1 MKRHSPPVVATNQT
15 SRLGISA
22 AIHPTIVLSGR
33 EGSPSVAVPP
43 GAPAPPP
50 DDIGPTTPPREGTGV
65 GVKAGV
71 VTEGDDV
78 DGGSEAET
86 EGDGVTVDVGT
97 GVSEAV
103 GAGGRGVGRGV
114 GGGVAGTGVAVGLT
128 TVTVEGLTMA
138 SVAVSTPD
146 FDPATARNE

>member
-1 MKRHSPPVVATNQT
+1 MKRHSPPVVAINQT

-22 AIHPTIVLSGR
+22 AIHPTIVPSGC

-50 DDIGPTTPPREGTGV
+50 DDIGPTTPPRVGTGV

-71 VTEGDDV
+71 VTDGDDV

-97 GVSEAV
+97 GVGEAV
-103 GAGGRGVGRGV
+103 GAGGRGV

-128 TVTVEGLTMA
+128 TVTVEGLTLA

-146 FDPATARNE
+146 LDPATAPNE